1 MTSKGRPHQRQRLV
15 SGCDADPPVLLEL
28 VDIVTVTKPSRCDQP
43 AGIRRRFA
51 RMYDLPVGPDRR
63 PSGRLLVIVAAV
75 VFASATALGVVRQA
89 GASPV
94 EQGAEGVLASAALVA
109 LLAAGALV
117 LLARVDR
124 PSLLVT
130 AGTVLVPCSL
140 ISFAGL
146 TLPLL
151 GTGGDAPG
159 DRCPPLRRPQRP
171 PVRSCG
177 SHDAGGPRAGEYGRA
192 GADRPRRSPARSAT
206 PTSSGGTSDVVTVAE
221 SLLCLGLLSL
231 AAVAAWYMASP
242 LAPGRPAGA

>member
-1 MTSKGRPHQRQRLV
+1 
-15 SGCDADPPVLLEL
+15 
-28 VDIVTVTKPSRCDQP
+28 
-43 AGIRRRFA
+43 
-51 RMYDLPVGPDRR
+51 MYDLPVGPDRR
-63 PSGRLLVIVAAV
+63 PSDRLLVIVAAV

-94 EQGAEGVLASAALVA
+94 ERGAEGVLASAALVA
-109 LLAAGALV
+109 LLATPGALV

-151 GTGGDAPG
+151 VPAVMLLVTGARRSDA
-159 DRCPPLRRPQRP
+159 
-171 PVRSCG
+171 RS
-177 SHDAGGPRAGEYGRA
+177 
-192 GADRPRRSPARSAT
+192 DRPCAPVAVTTLVVLALVVAAGLALIAHDDPRTYAT

-242 LAPGRPAGA
+242 LAPGRPAGARDST